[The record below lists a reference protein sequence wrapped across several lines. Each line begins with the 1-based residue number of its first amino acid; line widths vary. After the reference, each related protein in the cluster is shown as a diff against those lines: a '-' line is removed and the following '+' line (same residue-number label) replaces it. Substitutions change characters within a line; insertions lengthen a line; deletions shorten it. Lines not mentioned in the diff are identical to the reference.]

1 MGAAGV
7 PASIPFRNDGSCEGP
22 VGKGTAYGVYPED
35 QFHWHAFGK
44 SAAHLSTMNL
54 IPINVD
60 SSRPDLFL
68 TQTQEAIKQ
77 ERTQRVRMAD
87 EEASLFV
94 RDTVGPMLRNAERIL
109 MAAGIP
115 AVATGRTDSKSTA
128 ASLTVNFRGD
138 NTLSLLTFESRRGS
152 TTPQATW
159 TYGGLLHKL
168 SDLNPAAASGIVE
181 EFLKY
186 ALLARA

>member
-1 MGAAGV
+1 
-7 PASIPFRNDGSCEGP
+7 
-22 VGKGTAYGVYPED
+22 
-35 QFHWHAFGK
+35 
-44 SAAHLSTMNL
+44 MNL

-115 AVATGRTDSKSTA
+115 AVATGRADSKSVA
-128 ASLTVNFRGD
+128 ASITVNFRGD

-186 ALLARA
+186 ALLARV